1 VNKESL
7 DQTPT
12 PNGVA
17 SLQKDVFP
25 PGSVLTVFFR
35 LHTCRTPHDS
45 KTSHSR
51 ARKKRVHGKPRS
63 L

>member
-1 VNKESL
+1 MSTNVFDILEALGVETDAKRKPL

-17 SLQKDVFP
+17 SLKKDVFP

-35 LHTCRTPHDS
+35 LYFSCSALR
-45 KTSHSR
+45 
-51 ARKKRVHGKPRS
+51 
-63 L
+63 